1 MPQTAYRQTSARA
14 AGEAEM
20 LSDYSQVAAAL
31 AFMAAQTGRRPGP
44 DDAARHL
51 GLSTDAFRQL
61 FLRWAGLTPAAF
73 LDVVK
78 HARTG
83 RREAPSF
90 DFAPPRTPRDLA
102 VKHESIASDTWK
114 GGDGQRLSF
123 GFHPSPFGEA
133 LVVSAGSGAKQGLA
147 GLGWVDDK
155 AAPGRAA
162 TDGKHGG
169 GREGALADM
178 RRRWPKATLVQDQA
192 ATAPF
197 ARRSFEP
204 SAWQAHDPLRV
215 LLIGTSFEVT
225 VWRELLAVPVGA
237 TTTYS
242 TLAARIGRPAAARA
256 VGAAVG
262 KNPIS
267 FVVPCHRALGKSG
280 ALTGYHWGL
289 ARKQAILG
297 WEAGQCQS

>member
-1 MPQTAYRQTSARA
+1 MPQTAHRQTSASA
-14 AGEAEM
+14 AGDPEM
-20 LSDYSQVAAAL
+20 LADYRQVSAAL
-31 AFMAAQTGRRPGP
+31 AFMAAQTGRRLGP

-51 GLSTDAFRQL
+51 GLSPDGFREL
-61 FLRWAGLTPAAF
+61 FLRWAGLTPTAF
-73 LDVVK
+73 LEVVK
-78 HARTG
+78 HARTA
-83 RREAPSF
+83 RRETPAF
-90 DFAPPRTPRDLA
+90 DFDPPRTPRDLA
-102 VKHESIASDTWK
+102 IVDESVASDTWK
-114 GGDGQRLSF
+114 GGAGQRLSF

-133 LVVSAGSGAKQGLA
+133 LVVSAGAGLA

-169 GREGALADM
+169 GREGALTDM
-178 RRRWPKATLVQDQA
+178 RRRWPKAEFIADQE

-197 ARRSFEP
+197 ATRSFDP
-204 SAWQAHDPLRV
+204 AAWRTDDPLRV
-215 LLIGTSFEVT
+215 LLIGTNFEVT

-280 ALTGYHWGL
+280 SLTGYHWGL